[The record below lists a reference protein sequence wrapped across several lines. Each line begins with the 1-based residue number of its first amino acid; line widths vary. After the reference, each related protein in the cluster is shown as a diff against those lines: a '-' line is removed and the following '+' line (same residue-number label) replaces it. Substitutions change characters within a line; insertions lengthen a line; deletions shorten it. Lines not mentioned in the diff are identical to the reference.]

1 MTVRNLCSL
10 LLFVARDRSPRV
22 ALALAGKLAAN
33 AAARLLRR
41 PEPYRRP
48 FRGASLN
55 LTGLKAEL
63 RSATRP
69 PPPPRREPP
78 TDVLAAARALFDV
91 ARARPPIA
99 ALVQGL
105 RDAVHDHGDNDSDF
119 DALHAYYL
127 DLVRNQ
133 YGDEAAG
140 TVEELFFDEARLLLR
155 GAAVCRA
162 LEAL

>member
-1 MTVRNLCSL
+1 M
-10 LLFVARDRSPRV
+10 
-22 ALALAGKLAAN
+22 
-33 AAARLLRR
+33 
-41 PEPYRRP
+41 
-48 FRGASLN
+48 
-55 LTGLKAEL
+55 
-63 RSATRP
+63 
-69 PPPPRREPP
+69 
-78 TDVLAAARALFDV
+78 LAAARALFDV

-140 TVEELFFDEARLLLR
+140 TVEELFFNEVRALPR
-155 GAAVCRA
+155 GAAVREQLQAA
-162 LEAL
+162 LAAMGEQSKEEP